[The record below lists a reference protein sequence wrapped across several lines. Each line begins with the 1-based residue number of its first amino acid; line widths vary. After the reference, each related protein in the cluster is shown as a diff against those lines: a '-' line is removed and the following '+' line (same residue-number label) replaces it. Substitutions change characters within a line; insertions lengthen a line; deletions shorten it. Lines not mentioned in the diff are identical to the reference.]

1 MCQNID
7 ESHYKSTPYK
17 VESVMGD
24 QAKQVARMSI
34 LGTIEKFGKWLW
46 YCYQSSSNY

>member
-24 QAKQVARMSI
+24 QAKQVKS
-34 LGTIEKFGKWLW
+34 LGNGCGIVINLLLIIKELAI
-46 YCYQSSSNY
+46 YI